1 VWIIG
6 PPRSGTTWLGTQLLS
21 HQTKSMNEPQLGLHL
36 GMRQPRIKEK
46 IVRHIDIFKN
56 EPDYFFSDIYSETWK
71 HYLRKLILHRIYAQF
86 EDLSH
91 KIIIKEPNG
100 SMGMDIITECLRNSK
115 IIFLIRDGRDA
126 IDSKIASLQKDSWG
140 MKDYGYT
147 PIPPEKMLMEIKYQ
161 AELWV
166 RLIEILSKAFNEHPA
181 ESRLLVK
188 YEDLLKNTLE
198 ELEKIYEFLEIDIP
212 ENELKKIVEEH
223 SFENI
228 PSKDKGPTKV
238 TRSASPGKW
247 KENFN
252 EKEQSIIQKIL
263 EKTLADLGYNQ

>member
-1 VWIIG
+1 
-6 PPRSGTTWLGTQLLS
+6 
-21 HQTKSMNEPQLGLHL
+21 
-36 GMRQPRIKEK
+36 
-46 IVRHIDIFKN
+46 
-56 EPDYFFSDIYSETWK
+56 
-71 HYLRKLILHRIYAQF
+71 
-86 EDLSH
+86 
-91 KIIIKEPNG
+91 
-100 SMGMDIITECLRNSK
+100 
-115 IIFLIRDGRDA
+115 LIRDGRDA
-126 IDSKIASLQKDSWG
+126 IDSKIDSLQKDSWG

-166 RLIEILSKAFNEHPA
+166 RVIEILSKAFNEHPA
-181 ESRLLVK
+181 ESRLSVK
-188 YEDLLKNTLE
+188 YEDLLKNTFE
-198 ELEKIYEFLEIDIP
+198 ELKKIYEFLEIDIP

-263 EKTLADLGYNQ
+263 EKTLVDLGYNH